1 MHNLKEIRK
10 NFSEFAKSLEKRSV
24 NVDFANLEKLD
35 ELNRELIQK
44 KESLENEKKEISKSK
59 DESLFKKSKEI
70 SIELEKISE
79 NQKKTK
85 IKLDEILSNIE
96 LEKISENQKK
106 TKIKLDEIL
115 SNIPNIPNF
124 DVPDGKDENDNVE
137 VLKSGKITEFDF
149 EPKSHYEL
157 GENLRMLDFDLAT
170 KTTGSRF
177 VFVKDKLALLERALS
192 NFMLDTH
199 VTQNKYQ
206 EISPP
211 LIASDNTMFGTGQLP
226 KFENDQFEI
235 KFDEGSDRKFLI
247 PTAEVILT
255 NIVKDQIL
263 DRKNLPLR
271 FVASTPCFRKEAG
284 SYGKDTKGMIRQHQF
299 YKVEMVSIVEKENC
313 LEELERMTNCATDIL
328 DKLELPY
335 RKVILCTGDMG
346 FSAEKTY
353 DIEVWLPSENKY
365 REISSC
371 SSCST
376 FQAQRMK
383 TRYKNE
389 KKETVFVGTLNGSGL
404 AIGRTLIAV
413 LENYQQKDGSIIVPK
428 VLRPYM
434 NNLELISAK

>member
-10 NFSEFAKSLEKRSV
+10 NFASFAKSLEKRFLTI
-24 NVDFANLEKLD
+24 DFTNLQKLD
-35 ELNRELIQK
+35 ELNRDLIQK
-44 KESLENEKKEISKSK
+44 KEVLEKEKKDISKSK
-59 DESLFKKSKEI
+59 DKSLFKKSKEI
-70 SIELEKISE
+70 SSELENVSEKQKTVKIELE
-79 NQKKTK
+79 N
-85 IKLDEILSNIE
+85 
-96 LEKISENQKK
+96 
-106 TKIKLDEIL
+106 IL
-115 SNIPNIPNF
+115 SNIPNIPHS
-124 DVPDGKDENDNVE
+124 DVPIGKDENDNIE
-137 VLKSGKITEFDF
+137 VLKSGKLPDFDF
-149 EPKSHYEL
+149 SPKSHYEL
-157 GENLRMLDFDLAT
+157 GETLNMLDFDLAT

-192 NFMLDTH
+192 NFMLDIH
-199 VTQNKYQ
+199 INQNEYQ

-211 LIASDNTMFGTGQLP
+211 LIASDSTMYGTGQLP

-235 KFDEGSDRKFLI
+235 KFDKSSDRKFLI

-255 NIVKDQIL
+255 NIVKDKII
-263 DRKNLPLR
+263 DRKDLPMR

-313 LEELERMTNCATDIL
+313 LDELERMTNCATDIL

-335 RKVILCTGDMG
+335 RKVILCSGDMG

-383 TRYKNE
+383 TRYKNQN
-389 KKETVFVGTLNGSGL
+389 KETIFVGTLNGSGL
-404 AIGRTLIAV
+404 AVGRTLIAV
-413 LENYQQKDGSIIVPK
+413 LENNQQKMHS
-428 VLRPYM
+428 
-434 NNLELISAK
+434 

>member
-10 NFSEFAKSLEKRSV
+10 NFSNFLKSLEKRSLTI
-24 NVDFANLEKLD
+24 DLSNLQKLD
-35 ELNRELIQK
+35 EQNRDLIQK
-44 KESLENEKKEISKSK
+44 KEALEKEKKDISRAK
-59 DESLFKKSKEI
+59 DENLFKKSKEI
-70 SIELEKISE
+70 SSELEKVSKKQKIIKIELES
-79 NQKKTK
+79 
-85 IKLDEILSNIE
+85 L
-96 LEKISENQKK
+96 
-106 TKIKLDEIL
+106 L
-115 SNIPNIPNF
+115 SNIPNIPHS
-124 DVPDGKDENDNVE
+124 DVPSGKDENDNIE
-137 VLKSGKITEFDF
+137 VLKSGKLPNFDF
-149 EPKSHYEL
+149 LPKSHYVL
-157 GENLRMLDFDLAT
+157 GENLNMLDFDLAT

-177 VFVKDKLALLERALS
+177 VFVKNKLALLERALS

-199 VTQNKYQ
+199 VNQNEYQ

-211 LIASDNTMFGTGQLP
+211 LIASDSTMYGTGQLP

-255 NIVKDQIL
+255 NIVKDKIIE
-263 DRKNLPLR
+263 RKNLPMR

-284 SYGKDTKGMIRQHQF
+284 SYGKDTRGMIRQHQF

-313 LEELERMTNCATDIL
+313 LDELERMTNCATDIL

-335 RKVILCTGDMG
+335 RKVILCSGDMG

-389 KKETVFVGTLNGSGL
+389 NKETIFVGTLNGSGL

-413 LENYQQKDGSIIVPK
+413 LENYQQKDGSIIVPNI
-428 VLRPYM
+428 LRPYM
-434 NNLELISAK
+434 NNLELISLK